1 MAKKKTAVP
10 KNTETSEATEGV
22 PAPSGAH
29 HVVGG
34 LPRFNFNAPPTTD
47 NRGQITDSPLRQSY
61 DDVQREAKG
70 PGVEEWK
77 QADQA
82 RSDLSATY
90 QSLRD
95 DPRYSEE
102 HKAETAWAK
111 YEATRAQ
118 VEQLAPEARQKM
130 IRSAEGLERM
140 SIPTPEGEGLIT
152 KDTNKLLPTAHERSR
167 LEGLIARS
175 EKAAD
180 KGPFKSNPADILK
193 TAYEQGLN
201 EGGPSGGATVRAVIQ
216 LARDYDVDVDQIVDE
231 HRKPHHHGALADAQ
245 AAWMRAQMVGRTVPE
260 PPFKKAG
267 GPGSSRKNVGT
278 HSGAP
283 RAFVPRETQQMVAPK
298 RRPYWR

>member
-1 MAKKKTAVP
+1 MAKKTAVP

-34 LPRFNFNAPPTTD
+34 LPKFNFNAPPTTD

-77 QADQA
+77 QADRA
-82 RSDLSATY
+82 RSDLTTLY
-90 QSLRD
+90 TSLRD
-95 DPRYSEE
+95 DPRYTEE

-111 YEATRAQ
+111 YDEARAQ
-118 VEQLAPEARQKM
+118 VEELAPEARQKM
-130 IRSAEGLERM
+130 LKSAESLERL
-140 SIPTPEGEGLIT
+140 SIPTAEGEGLIT
-152 KDTNKLLPTAHERSR
+152 KDTNKLLLTAHERSR

-180 KGPFKSNPADILK
+180 KGPFKANPAAILK

-216 LARDYDVDVDQIVDE
+216 LARDYDVDVDGIVDE
-231 HRKPHHHGALADAQ
+231 HRKPHHHGALENAQ
-245 AAWMRAQMVGRTVPE
+245 TAWMRAQMVGKSVSE
-260 PPFKKAG
+260 PPFKRG
-267 GPGSSRKNVGT
+267 GGSTPTGT
-278 HSGAP
+278 YGSGQGKVFIP
-283 RAFVPRETQQMVAPK
+283 QEKGTVLK
-298 RRPYWR
+298 KSRPYWR